1 MVEEKVKSSGLKK
14 KKTKPLPIALEELEI
29 SQDDVLC
36 GPEFIF
42 EAIHGDQSI
51 PMNKPAKK
59 SSSMKKK
66 KVEPL
71 KLYDDDLALYPTDV
85 LIVPHSVLDTFQQ
98 DELFAPKVK
107 FEEYLLQKEHR
118 LIMRNGRVWEK
129 GRNSRKFFK
138 KGPRP
143 KVWKVPGLIRGPL
156 HHLPLTKL
164 PRYWHKFEQ
173 PHAKIRHHTTM
184 PTETY
189 HSLFLNNDTTTPV
202 HFINS
207 ATRLLKPQGTSKPTI
222 SMLWTKGPTPQIIDY
237 SVFNHS
243 QFGGQLK
250 KESDIRRRLSTES
263 DLAKRGAYTALYLG
277 VKAKLAVSQS
287 LDHLVRW
294 SFAIGR
300 WARSGLLR
308 LHFKIRYQFIPVAI
322 FSTRQFL
329 RAHIDFIY
337 LVLHSSAHVVR
348 WAKRN
353 LRPLTL

>member
-14 KKTKPLPIALEELEI
+14 KKTKPLPIALEELDI
-29 SQDDVLC
+29 TQDDVLC
-36 GPEFIF
+36 GPEFII
-42 EAIHGDQSI
+42 EAIHEDPNLPI
-51 PMNKPAKK
+51 NKPRKN

-71 KLYDDDLALYPTDV
+71 KLYDDDLALYPSDV
-85 LIVPHSVLDTFQQ
+85 LIVPHSVLETFQQ
-98 DELFAPKVK
+98 DELFAPRVT
-107 FEEYLLQKEHR
+107 FEQYLLQKER
-118 LIMRNGRVWEK
+118 QLIMRNGRVWEK
-129 GRNSRKFFK
+129 GRKLRKFFK

-143 KVWKVPGLIRGPL
+143 KVWKIPGLIPGPL
-156 HHLPLTKL
+156 RHLSLAKL

-184 PTETY
+184 PTESY
-189 HSLFLNNDTTTPV
+189 HNLFLNNDTTTPV

-207 ATRLLKPQGTSKPTI
+207 ATNLLKPQGTSKPTI
-222 SMLWTKGPTPQIIDY
+222 STLWTKGPTPQVIDY
-237 SVFNHS
+237 TVYNHS
-243 QFGGQLK
+243 QLGGQEK
-250 KESDIRRRLSTES
+250 KVGEIKRRLISESDFG
-263 DLAKRGAYTALYLG
+263 KRSAYTAFYLG
-277 VKAKLAVSQS
+277 LRAKLAVSHS
-287 LDHLVRW
+287 LDNVVKW

-300 WARSGLLR
+300 RARSGLLR

-353 LRPLTL
+353 LRPLIL